1 MFYWGFGK
9 VCKFF
14 ICLSY
19 EYFEFN
25 REKVFN
31 NRRMLKYNIVMVYKE
46 SFDEEVLYGI
56 ERIISIKELI

>member
-19 EYFEFN
+19 EYFEFS

-31 NRRMLKYNIVMVYKE
+31 NKRMLKYNIVRVYKE
-46 SFDEEVLYGI
+46 SFDEEVL
-56 ERIISIKELI
+56 

>member
-25 REKVFN
+25 REKVLN

-46 SFDEEVLYGI
+46 SFDEEVL
-56 ERIISIKELI
+56 